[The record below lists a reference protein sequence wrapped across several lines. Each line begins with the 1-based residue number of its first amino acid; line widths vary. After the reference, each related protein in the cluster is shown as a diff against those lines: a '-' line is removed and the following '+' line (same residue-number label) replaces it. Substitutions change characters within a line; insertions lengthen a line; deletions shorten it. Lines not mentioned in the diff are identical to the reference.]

1 MSSLAAGPLS
11 MMQEGAQATI
21 VCIPQMRIA
30 FSINNVGLKYG
41 ARIISPPNLEALVTL
56 EQILPQEEEQE
67 EEVKTIEGAVDKAL
81 RSDERLTRLKELKDK
96 GLITQKDYEN
106 KKKEILIEI

>member
-1 MSSLAAGPLS
+1 MSTPGTLT
-11 MMQEGAQATI
+11 MMQEGAQTTVLCVPRMNTAL
-21 VCIPQMRIA
+21 
-30 FSINNVGLKYG
+30 SINNVGLKYG
-41 ARIISPPNLEALVTL
+41 AHIICPPNLEALATP
-56 EQILPQEEEQE
+56 EQSIPQEEDSE
-67 EEVKTIEGAVDKAL
+67 EDVKVIEGAIDKAL